1 MPSTTDKLK
10 VHAFEAY
17 AWECVELAGLVASPQ
32 FRDQLLEMAREWMW
46 LREQGELEPPH
57 TALH

>member
-1 MPSTTDKLK
+1 MPSTTSKPK

-17 AWECVELAGLVASPQ
+17 AWECVELAGQEACPQ

-46 LREQGELEPPH
+46 LREQDELKPPP